1 MRPNRP
7 TRSVFFVA
15 SIPGGHREAPGRGH
29 DWGHPRVG
37 RLLGQHCAPVDAAC
51 PIVAQ
56 CSSIGS
62 LGPSV
67 QSWCLADVA
76 NSFRRDTAPLGLRRL
91 PAFRLVYPSYA
102 NVRASHDGLLGGGC
116 LPYRRAINQKQP
128 WLRQHLS
135 QWRAAGRS
143 RTRAMPHIKTYG
155 RWSADGDRLH
165 WFCLTSA
172 NLSKAAWGA
181 FNKGTA
187 RLEAPLRIM
196 SYEAGVLFVP
206 KFVLG
211 ATETSFPLVAGGAWP
226 AFPMPYD
233 HRELRAYGAD
243 DEPFV
248 MDYLLER
255 M

>member
-1 MRPNRP
+1 M
-7 TRSVFFVA
+7 
-15 SIPGGHREAPGRGH
+15 PGGHREAAGRGH

-37 RLLGQHCAPVDAAC
+37 RLLGQHCAPVDDAA

-67 QSWCLADVA
+67 QSWCMADVA
-76 NSFRRDTAPLGLRRL
+76 NSFRRDSAPLGLRRL
-91 PAFRLVYPSYA
+91 PGFRLVYPSYA

-116 LPYRRAINQKQP
+116 LPYRRAINLKQP

-135 QWRAAGRS
+135 QWRSAARS
-143 RTRAMPHIKTYG
+143 RTRAMPHIKTYC
-155 RWSADGDRLH
+155 RWSAATGGDGGGGGLY

-181 FNKGTA
+181 FNKSG

-196 SYEAGVLFVP
+196 SYEAGVLFLP

-211 ATETSFPLVAGGAWP
+211 AGERCFPLVAGSAWP

-233 HRELRAYGAD
+233 YAELRPYGTD